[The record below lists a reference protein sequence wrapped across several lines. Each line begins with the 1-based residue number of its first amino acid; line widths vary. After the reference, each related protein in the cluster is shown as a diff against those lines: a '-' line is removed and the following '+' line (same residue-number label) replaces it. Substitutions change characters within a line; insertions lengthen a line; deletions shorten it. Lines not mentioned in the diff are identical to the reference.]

1 MGLVDGRS
9 GAASC
14 PAAHIYPIS
23 RHCAHSEGYV
33 GISTSLHLMDGPS
46 RISSGEN
53 GDDFVEDGSRGFF
66 GKIGSRISK
75 PRGDVVPNLHT
86 REALLLLQN
95 YEESG
100 RGWFWSTDDKGR
112 LSYLTDAVARMMGR
126 TMSQLL
132 GSAFTEL
139 FLPVDGHGERQRTLP
154 FLMTKQSKFDD
165 LPLRSAFEGDD
176 RWWSISGR
184 PHFDDSG
191 RFAGYRGSGTDVT
204 VQRRSAEDA
213 SRLALYDSLTGL
225 ANRFNISKKLDTTLA
240 AFAQQQ
246 RSCAIMLLDLDR
258 FKQVNDTLGHPAG
271 DALLK
276 QVAERLLKIVG
287 DKEMVSRLGGDE
299 FQIILPD
306 LEDRGK
312 LGDMAAD
319 IIASLSQPY
328 SVEGSRCV
336 IGASVG
342 VAIAPFDGL
351 NSGDLVRNADLAL
364 YAAKGNGRG
373 RFSFYSSDLHQAA
386 EIRRALE
393 DDLRD
398 ALVRGEMDLCYQP
411 VVNARSNMV
420 TGVEALV
427 RWTHPDRGV
436 ISPAVF
442 IPIAEETNLIWPL
455 GEWVL
460 RKACEDAVRWPGDMR
475 VAVNVSPIQF
485 ANEDLPK
492 IVASALATTGL
503 APDRLELEI
512 TESVFLADSA
522 ETSRMFT
529 ALKALGVRLSL
540 DDFGT
545 GYSSLSYLQTA
556 PFDKIKIDQSFVRGA
571 TEPGSRNS
579 AIIAAIV
586 ALAEALEME
595 TTAEGIESLDQ
606 LELIRK
612 LNVSHVQG
620 YVYSKPVPHTELLEH
635 VEAGSWM
642 IEPSGPARQRNDR
655 FSLFR
660 QVGAVH
666 DNHRYNVVI
675 RNLSATGAFI
685 EGLLDVPI
693 GTQFVID
700 FGEGQ
705 LVTATVRRTKKHQQG
720 VEFEQTMV
728 SDGNGGLCTRH
739 RVSPYL
745 IAAATQST
753 AGMALPLFTTTS
765 DWKAA

>member
-1 MGLVDGRS
+1 
-9 GAASC
+9 
-14 PAAHIYPIS
+14 
-23 RHCAHSEGYV
+23 
-33 GISTSLHLMDGPS
+33 MDVPS
-46 RISSGEN
+46 RIDSGYR
-53 GDDFVEDGSRGFF
+53 GQEDTEEGQRGFF
-66 GKIGSRISK
+66 GKIGSRIGK
-75 PRGDVVPNLHT
+75 QRGEAAANLHMHD
-86 REALLLLQN
+86 ALMLLRN

-100 RGWFWSTDDKGR
+100 QGWFWSTDAKGR
-112 LSYLTDAVARMMGR
+112 LTYITDSVARLMGR
-126 TMSQLL
+126 TGGALH
-132 GSAFTEL
+132 GTAFTDL
-139 FLPVDGHGERQRTLP
+139 FLPVDSQGERQRTLP
-154 FLMTKQSKFDD
+154 FLLTKQSKFHE

-176 RWWSISGR
+176 RWWAISGR
-184 PHFDDSG
+184 PQFDGSG
-191 RFAGYRGSGTDVT
+191 KFTGYRGSGTDIT
-204 VQRRSAEDA
+204 EQRRSAEDA

-225 ANRFNISKKLDTTLA
+225 ANRFNISKKLDATLA

-276 QVAERLLKIVG
+276 QVAQRLLKIVG
-287 DKEMVSRLGGDE
+287 DREMVSRLGGDE

-306 LEDRGK
+306 VEDRGK
-312 LGDMAAD
+312 LGELATD

-328 SVEGSRCV
+328 SVEGSRCI

-342 VAIAPFDGL
+342 VAIAPFDGQG
-351 NSGDLVRNADLAL
+351 SDDLVRNADLAL

-373 RFSFYSSDLHQAA
+373 RFAFYSSDLHQAA
-386 EIRRALE
+386 EDRRILE
-393 DDLRD
+393 EDLRD
-398 ALVRGEMDLCYQP
+398 ALPRGEIALCYQP
-411 VVNARSNMV
+411 VVNSKSNMV
-420 TGVEALV
+420 TGVEALI
-427 RWTHPDRGV
+427 RWTHRDRGV
-436 ISPAVF
+436 ISPALF
-442 IPIAEETNLIWPL
+442 IPIAEEANLIWKL

-460 RKACEDAVRWPGDMR
+460 RRACEDAASWPGDMR

-485 ANEDLPK
+485 ANADLPK
-492 IVASALATTGL
+492 VVAHALEASGL

-512 TESVFLADSA
+512 TESVFLGDTA
-522 ETSRMFT
+522 ETTRMFK
-529 ALKALGVRLSL
+529 ALKDLGVRLAL

-545 GYSSLSYLQTA
+545 GYSSLGYLQSA
-556 PFDKIKIDQSFVRGA
+556 PFDKIKIDQSFVRDA
-571 TEPGSRNS
+571 TVPGSRNG

-620 YVYSKPVPHTELLEH
+620 YVYSKPVPQAELMEH
-635 VEAGSWM
+635 AEVGSWT
-642 IEPSGPARQRNDR
+642 IKPSGPARQRNDR

-660 QVGAVH
+660 KVGAIH
-666 DNHRYNVVI
+666 DNHRYAVVI
-675 RNLSATGAFI
+675 RNLSTTGAFI
-685 EGLLDVPI
+685 EGILDVPV
-693 GTQFVID
+693 GTRFVID

-705 LVTATVRRTKKHQQG
+705 LVTATVRRSAKHQQG
-720 VEFEQTMV
+720 IEFEQTMV

-745 IAAATQST
+745 IAAAAQQTS
-753 AGMALPLFTTTS
+753 GLALPTFTTTG